1 MSEVVVKN
9 LPILD
14 ILTRSNSVSRQKIL
28 KKADF
33 ALIKA
38 IVECVLNVLN
48 GNIHIESGR
57 MKKLKKY
64 KNTLRKLSAPGK
76 NWSLKKKVI
85 VQSGGSFLPL
95 LLTPIVTSLIDLIR
109 K

>member
-1 MSEVVVKN
+1 MSEAVVRN

-14 ILTRSNSVSRQKIL
+14 MLTRSNSISRQKIL

-33 ALIKA
+33 DLIKA
-38 IVECVLNVLN
+38 IIECALNVLN
-48 GNIHIESGR
+48 GNVQIECER
-57 MKKLKKY
+57 MKKLRKY
-64 KNTLRKLSAPGK
+64 KKTLRKISEPGK